1 LRGGAGREHP
11 VVAPP
16 EQNLADRGIRRDLI
30 LAITRD
36 PDLKDREISF
46 TVSNGD
52 VSVTG
57 TVKSENERERING
70 IAMNISAV
78 KSVANALRVSQ

>member
-1 LRGGAGREHP
+1 M
-11 VVAPP
+11 VP
-16 EQNLADRGIRRDLI
+16 ENAADRDIRRNLT

-36 PDLKDREISF
+36 PDLRDREISF
-46 TVSNGD
+46 IVSNGD

-57 TVKSENERERING
+57 TVKSENERERMND
-70 IAMNISAV
+70 IALNISAV